1 MGLSGPNRSQTGG
14 ARESGN
20 FAAVFSAPRGA
31 ARAAARGPKSVREV
45 SAARGPK
52 ASGKSAPPR
61 GPPRAVKARDE
72 RRRRMSD
79 LSRVSDKFLHR

>member
-45 SAARGPK
+45 RAARGPKSVREVSAARGPK
-52 ASGKSAPPR
+52 ASGKSAPPAAR
-61 GPPRAVKARDE
+61 AAPRRQSAR
-72 RRRRMSD
+72 
-79 LSRVSDKFLHR
+79 

>member
-31 ARAAARGPKSVREV
+31 ARAAARGPKSGREV
-45 SAARGPK
+45 SAAG
-52 ASGKSAPPR
+52 
-61 GPPRAVKARDE
+61 RAAGRSVKARDE

-79 LSRVSDKFLHR
+79 LSRVSYKFPP